1 MAVMT
6 IYYKIISWSDEATGV
21 NDADT
26 PSERGFASVAD
37 AARHIRNAAD
47 YIIAVEN
54 GLARSLT
61 KEEELAFGIKN
72 LPKKDTLHRQ

>member
-1 MAVMT
+1 MS

-21 NDADT
+21 NDIDAA
-26 PSERGFASVAD
+26 SERGFASIAD

-54 GLARSLT
+54 GLPRPLT
-61 KEEELAFGIKN
+61 EEELAFEDV
-72 LPKKDTLHRQ
+72 PKKGNLYFRSV